1 MKNLSFTIVFF
12 ILLVSCNTNSNK
24 NASEYDFI
32 PEEASIIVIINDT
45 ESLETNLKN
54 NGFING
60 LSKSSMY
67 KNASKKLNHLALIN
81 TEHPIIISFLNDKN
95 DSLQFTITTKQVPN
109 IFETDSLS
117 NHKIETLQIAN
128 TTAKKITFNKEK
140 INIDKLK
147 NSVSSTFFDKL
158 KDDEKKEKLTKLE
171 KKKYE
176 ECLENINVLIKR
188 KIELSHILDIDSNKN
203 LWISKKYKLA
213 KKDINKKK

>member
-1 MKNLSFTIVFF
+1 MLKYFNHRMKNLSFTIVFF

-81 TEHPIIISFLNDKN
+81 TEHLIIISFLNDKN

-128 TTAKKITFNKEK
+128 TTAKKITFNNQVLYTTFKDS
-140 INIDKLK
+140 IAIG
-147 NSVSSTFFDKL
+147 SS
-158 KDDEKKEKLTKLE
+158 
-171 KKKYE
+171 
-176 ECLENINVLIKR
+176 
-188 KIELSHILDIDSNKN
+188 
-203 LWISKKYKLA
+203 SKKLLEAAITKKNQKRNKAKSYKYSR
-213 KKDINKKK
+213 